1 MSTATNEIE
10 LRPAARLSGLRP
22 YSTGSVR
29 AGGALLLDAN
39 EGPGAPD
46 AWLERFRSIDAEALR
61 RYPRADAL
69 EAAIAERI
77 GVDSARVVVTAGC
90 DDAIDRV
97 CRVAL
102 EPGRSLVVHTPTF
115 EMITRGARLAGGQ
128 VRSVQWFG
136 GCFPIEA
143 FESVISAETGLVAIV
158 SPNNPTGGIVGLE
171 DAERV
176 CRRARAVGALV
187 LVDLAY
193 VEYAEEDPTQRLLE
207 FDNVVVVRTFSKA
220 YGLAGLRVGYAIAS
234 ERVAGWLRTVGGPYP
249 VSAPG
254 LAIAGMAWEAGMD
267 AAYLERVR
275 CERERLRSRFLQNGI
290 EVLDS
295 QANFV
300 LARVDSGGLA
310 DRGVVVRV
318 FGGEFAAWSRITLP
332 GEDASSARLMEAL
345 GEVCDG

>member
-10 LRPAARLSGLRP
+10 LRPAARLEGLRP
-22 YSTGSVR
+22 YSTGTVR
-29 AGGALLLDAN
+29 AEGALLLDAN

-46 AWLERFRSIDAEALR
+46 AWLERLRSVDAEALR
-61 RYPRADAL
+61 RYPKAAAL
-69 EAAIAERI
+69 EAAIAGRL
-77 GVDSARVVVTAGC
+77 GVDPARVVVTAGG

-102 EPGRSLVVHTPTF
+102 EPGRSIVVHTPTF

-128 VRSVQWFG
+128 VRSVPWLG
-136 GCFPIEA
+136 GPFPGEA
-143 FESVISAETGLVAIV
+143 FESAISPETGLVAIV
-158 SPNNPTGGIVGLE
+158 SPNNPTGGVVGIE
-171 DAERV
+171 GVERV
-176 CRRARAVGALV
+176 CRAARAVGALV

-193 VEYAEEDPTQRLLE
+193 VEYADEDPTSRLLE
-207 FDNVVVVRTFSKA
+207 FENAVIVRTFSKA
-220 YGLAGLRVGYAIAS
+220 YGLAGLRVGYAITS

-254 LAIAGMAWEAGMD
+254 LAIAGLAWEAGPE

-275 CERERLRSRFLQNGI
+275 RERERLRSWLVDNGI

-295 QANFV
+295 RANFV
-300 LARVDSGGLA
+300 LARIDSEGLA
-310 DRGVVVRV
+310 ARGVVVRA
-318 FGGEFAAWSRITLP
+318 FGGELAGWSRITLP
-332 GEDASSARLMEAL
+332 GDDASFARLMDAL